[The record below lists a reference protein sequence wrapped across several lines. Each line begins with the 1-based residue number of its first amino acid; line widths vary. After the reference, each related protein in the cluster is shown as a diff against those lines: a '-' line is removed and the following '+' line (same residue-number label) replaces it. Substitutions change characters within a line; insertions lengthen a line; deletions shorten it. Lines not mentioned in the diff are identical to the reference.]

1 MITKE
6 ELGALIKENMGA
18 NAFDILVQ
26 DCCEIIKEKL
36 EYKKQYIDMNDLYFL
51 LVRLYYL
58 DIDFKY
64 IILELYDLVTSDNIG
79 EELVYELYYKIQK
92 IKEINFIRKTIDFSE
107 ELKYLLTIEKNE
119 FARMTVEENY
129 YNKVF
134 SRILKRNNI
143 EFDNEERFL
152 DLCKKVSPIKK
163 DYCDKVVRIILEKND
178 LEKIKLLLDYSEDFS
193 NRKEIVLDKKHFEY
207 LLEEWLFENAYSDL
221 KNCFINKFLKILN
234 KESDEENIDKLFNEL
249 CLEVCTKRSDISKEY
264 NEIKNRMN
272 NTFKTNDERN
282 VENINRLI
290 ELYEMI

>member
-6 ELGALIKENMGA
+6 ELGALIKENMDA
-18 NAFDILVQ
+18 NAFDILIQ

-36 EYKKQYIDMNDLYFL
+36 EYKKQYIDINDLYFL

-119 FARMTVEENY
+119 FARMMVEENY
-129 YNKVF
+129 YNKIF

-163 DYCDKVVRIILEKND
+163 DYCDKIVRIILEKND

-193 NRKEIVLDKKHFEY
+193 NRKEIDLDKKHFEY

-249 CLEVCTKRSDISKEY
+249 CLEVCNKRSDIFKEC

>member
-1 MITKE
+1 M
-6 ELGALIKENMGA
+6 
-18 NAFDILVQ
+18 
-26 DCCEIIKEKL
+26 
-36 EYKKQYIDMNDLYFL
+36 
-51 LVRLYYL
+51 
-58 DIDFKY
+58 
-64 IILELYDLVTSDNIG
+64 VTSDIIG

-119 FARMTVEENY
+119 FARMMVEENY
-129 YNKVF
+129 YNKIF

-163 DYCDKVVRIILEKND
+163 DYCDKIVRIILEKND

-193 NRKEIVLDKKHFEY
+193 NRKEIDLDKKHFEY

-249 CLEVCTKRSDISKEY
+249 CLEVCTKRSDIFKEC

>member
-1 MITKE
+1 MIIKE
-6 ELGALIKENMGA
+6 ELGVLIKENMSA
-18 NAFDILVQ
+18 KAFDILVQ

-36 EYKKQYIDMNDLYFL
+36 EYKKQYIDINDLYFL

-119 FARMTVEENY
+119 FARMMVEENY
-129 YNKVF
+129 YNKIF

-163 DYCDKVVRIILEKND
+163 DYCDKIVRIILEKND

-193 NRKEIVLDKKHFEY
+193 NRKEIDLDKKHFEY
-207 LLEEWLFENAYSDL
+207 LVEEWLFENAYSDL

-249 CLEVCTKRSDISKEY
+249 CLEVCTKRSDISKEC

>member
-6 ELGALIKENMGA
+6 ELGALIKENMDA
-18 NAFDILVQ
+18 NAFDILIQ

-36 EYKKQYIDMNDLYFL
+36 EYKKQYIDIYDLYFL

-119 FARMTVEENY
+119 FARMMVEENY
-129 YNKVF
+129 YNKIF

-163 DYCDKVVRIILEKND
+163 DYCDKIVRIILEKND

-193 NRKEIVLDKKHFEY
+193 NRKEIDLDKKHFEY

-221 KNCFINKFLKILN
+221 KNCFINKFLKRLN

-249 CLEVCTKRSDISKEY
+249 CLEVCTKRSDIFKEC

>member
-6 ELGALIKENMGA
+6 ELGVLIKENMSA

-119 FARMTVEENY
+119 FARMMVEENY

-163 DYCDKVVRIILEKND
+163 DYCDKVLRIILEKND

-193 NRKEIVLDKKHFEY
+193 NRKEIDLDKKHFEY
-207 LLEEWLFENAYSDL
+207 LVEEWLFENAYSDL

-249 CLEVCTKRSDISKEY
+249 CLEVCTKRSDISKEC

>member
-6 ELGALIKENMGA
+6 ELGSLIKENMDA
-18 NAFDILVQ
+18 NAFDILIQ

-36 EYKKQYIDMNDLYFL
+36 EYKKQYIDINDLYFL

-79 EELVYELYYKIQK
+79 EELEYELYYKIQK

-119 FARMTVEENY
+119 FARMMVEENY
-129 YNKVF
+129 YNKIF

-163 DYCDKVVRIILEKND
+163 DYCDKIVRIILEKND

-193 NRKEIVLDKKHFEY
+193 NRKEIDLDKKHFEY

-249 CLEVCTKRSDISKEY
+249 CLEVCTKRSDIFKEC